1 MGYIGLAKMLKAS
14 QFYMVLPIIFTVSL
28 YYLNYLYTILQII
41 PFSRRNSILD
51 IFCLSPALEDEML
64 KVKRLNNSTLPLIF
78 DRGVFQRKILENL

>member
-14 QFYMVLPIIFTVSL
+14 QFYMVLPVIIYL

-41 PFSRRNSILD
+41 PFSSRNSILD

-64 KVKRLNNSTLPLIF
+64 KVKRLNKLTLPLT
-78 DRGVFQRKILENL
+78 VYANTTHTP